1 MNTLF
6 SGSDL
11 IRSVCREDSEAVLTP
26 GVRSETVSEEDM
38 PLQPAWP
45 VSCQGS
51 LLVLEVSVFLT
62 TVAL

>member
-1 MNTLF
+1 MNTPF
-6 SGSDL
+6 PGSDL
-11 IRSVCREDSEAVLTP
+11 IRSARREDSEAVLTP
-26 GVRSETVSEEDM
+26 GVPSETVSEEDM

-45 VSCQGS
+45 VSCQGF